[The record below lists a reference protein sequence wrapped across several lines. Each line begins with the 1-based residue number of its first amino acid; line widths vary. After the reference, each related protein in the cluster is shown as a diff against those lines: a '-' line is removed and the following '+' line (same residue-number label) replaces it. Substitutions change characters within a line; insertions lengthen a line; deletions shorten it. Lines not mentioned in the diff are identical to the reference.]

1 MNKSLEVL
9 KDIYKPYRYTIQGKV
24 LILNTT
30 SGDYVVK
37 EKCEKDIKEIF
48 AYLKSRNFTN
58 FPTLVDESRVDVN
71 VYEYLEGVTMPNEQ
85 KAMDLIVLV
94 ANLHNSTTF
103 YKTVTDDTFKEVFDM
118 VKSNIVYLQQYYTEF
133 YEKTKKKVYMSP
145 SEYLLMRNIYKVF
158 SALSFCEHELDE
170 WLGMVKG
177 TTKKRVCFIHNRL
190 RLDHFIKRDKEYLIS
205 WEESKIDSPVLDLV
219 HFYQNEYFAIQF
231 DAVLKKYLEKVSL
244 SDDEKKLFFLLV
256 SLPPKFEE
264 QKNDFQTCETIR
276 RGLDYLFKTERLVRP
291 YYTAETEN

>member
-37 EKCEKDIKEIF
+37 EKCEKNIKEIF

-94 ANLHNSTTF
+94 ANLHNATTF
-103 YKTVTDDTFKEVFDM
+103 YKTVTDDTFKEIFDM
-118 VKSNIVYLQQYYTEF
+118 IKSNIVYLQQYYTEF

-170 WLGMVKG
+170 WLEMVKG

-190 RLDHFIKRDKEYLIS
+190 RLDHFIKSDKEYLIS

-231 DAVLKKYLEKVSL
+231 DAVFKKIFGKG
-244 SDDEKKLFFLLV
+244 
-256 SLPPKFEE
+256 KFE
-264 QKNDFQTCETIR
+264 R
-276 RGLDYLFKTERLVRP
+276 
-291 YYTAETEN
+291 